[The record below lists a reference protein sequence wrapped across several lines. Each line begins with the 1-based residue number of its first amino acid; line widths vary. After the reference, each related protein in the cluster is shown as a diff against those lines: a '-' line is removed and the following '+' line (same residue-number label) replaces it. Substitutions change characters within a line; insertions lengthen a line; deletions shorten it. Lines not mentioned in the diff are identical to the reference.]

1 MTTVSKCLSSWR
13 KAIEKGKYMEEYAF
27 AKGLEEIR
35 IQPVN
40 EKTIYKGSIHGY
52 NPSKD
57 VGEKPIRCVMT
68 NSGKLT
74 FFI

>member
-13 KAIEKGKYMEEYAF
+13 KAIEKAKSMDEYAF

-52 NPSKD
+52 NPSKE
-57 VGEKPIRCVMT
+57 VGEKAIRCVMT
-68 NSGKLT
+68 NNGKLT